1 MIGIL
6 RKMIGILRRI
16 IGILRK
22 TIFETQSGV
31 SIAVEKKR
39 YYYLQVITSK
49 LFLTACNWIYELQ
62 IKTTPKDRVDILF
75 N

>member
-49 LFLTACNWIYELQ
+49 LFLTACN
-62 IKTTPKDRVDILF
+62 
-75 N
+75 